1 VWRGGSAKCGY
12 IREQADL
19 ALGVRLSFVRFVPL
33 QVSVVKLQ
41 RLNNEI
47 RLLSFGNG
55 FRNELGYPFI
65 WNYRTT
71 VLIIKDFGMS
81 LVIRSSR
88 KTGFSFWF
96 GFSSSIMDWITS
108 SVSFP
113 SWLNFFILIACAN
126 EGVASL

>member
-1 VWRGGSAKCGY
+1 MWRGGSAKCGY
-12 IREQADL
+12 SRKQADL

-41 RLNNEI
+41 RFDNKI
-47 RLLSFGNG
+47 RFLSFGNG

-65 WNYRTT
+65 TENR
-71 VLIIKDFGMS
+71 LFL
-81 LVIRSSR
+81 LV
-88 KTGFSFWF
+88 WL
-96 GFSSSIMDWITS
+96 SSSIMDWITS